1 MVPRWALRRTQGPLW
16 REGPLGAA
24 GCETLGYDPRQ
35 LALEEAQRQL
45 ARRAGARLAA
55 TAWALQDMGAAVGE
69 EAGGAAGEDEPGAGE
84 RLRTRLLIE
93 HRMHSLADRQ
103 RAVREAVVREQKALV
118 GMVERS
124 YRKVTRDLDRARTEA
139 ARLAQRRVTP
149 EFDAAMKRALQ
160 RRRRMLDDSW
170 AAKQRTEAR
179 NKAVLRAH
187 ERMRRE
193 AARASGDVL
202 ARKRAHEAM
211 LAQDYDAY
219 LRHVKAEGE
228 ERYEQLATF
237 LSKTEQYLTTLG
249 SKISQLKRVHER
261 QEAAAAA
268 HSAALARGASPE
280 EAEAAAA
287 AASAAA
293 AGEADALAPGAYYS
307 LAHTIGE
314 KVTRQ
319 PDMLRAGRLR
329 EYQLIGLQWMVSLYN
344 NRLNGI
350 LADEMVRL
358 VRRLCVRCSSAAR
371 GWTPV
376 FYSHPPPLLAG
387 PGQDGAGDGSHRV
400 PVGDQGQPGAAPDY
414 CAQRGDGQLAV
425 GAPPVAARRGRRL
438 LRRPPPGPGALI
450 R

>member
-1 MVPRWALRRTQGPLW
+1 MLPRWALRRTQGPLW
-16 REGPLGAA
+16 REAPLGSS
-24 GCETLGYDPRQ
+24 GSETLGYDPRQ
-35 LALEEAQRQL
+35 LALEEARRQL
-45 ARRAGARLAA
+45 GSRAAGRHAA
-55 TAWALQDMGAAVGE
+55 TAWALQDMAAAAGGGGEVGQAGGGGE
-69 EAGGAAGEDEPGAGE
+69 EAVAAE
-84 RLRTRLLIE
+84 RIRTRLLIE
-93 HRMHSLADRQ
+93 HRMQGLADRQ
-103 RAVREAVVREQKALV
+103 RQVREAVVREQRALMA
-118 GMVERS
+118 MVERS

-293 AGEADALAPGAYYS
+293 AGESDALAPGAYYS

-358 VRRLCVRCSSAAR
+358 CAR
-371 GWTPV
+371 VACGWV
-376 FYSHPPPLLAG
+376 DMS
-387 PGQDGAGDGSHRV
+387 
-400 PVGDQGQPGAAPDY
+400 
-414 CAQRGDGQLAV
+414 C
-425 GAPPVAARRGRRL
+425 
-438 LRRPPPGPGALI
+438 
-450 R
+450 